1 MKEKEKNG
9 IVKTTHVWKKVYIF
23 GKGLYCVFVMSCFE
37 RDCIILVKRYNVYL
51 LCHVWKVIATWLC
64 LYVVTRAY
72 SAIIYVNF
80 FFEKVYVNVFMC
92 IVKGYKKFFWLP
104 HRVHVMCVYE
114 IVYNNRE

>member
-1 MKEKEKNG
+1 MC
-9 IVKTTHVWKKVYIF
+9 IYYVTF
-23 GKGLYCVFVMSCFE
+23 GKLLQLGYVFMLLLGHTVQLFMS
-37 RDCIILVKRYNVYL
+37 K
-51 LCHVWKVIATWLC
+51 
-64 LYVVTRAY
+64 
-72 SAIIYVNF
+72 F